1 MLGDFLAPGALVALC
16 GLFTAIALQARKVP
30 GAILWAILC
39 ATTVGIPF
47 GVTHLPTSFID
58 VPHSLTPVLGQVDLL
73 GR

>member
-39 ATTVGIPF
+39 ATG
-47 GVTHLPTSFID
+47 GY
-58 VPHSLTPVLGQVDLL
+58 PVRRD
-73 GR
+73 